1 MRDVTRDDLIRQL
14 GGEVV
19 SPGASTVDIAVA
31 ESLLGVTFPPGLLRL
46 LRLSNGLRL
55 GATVVHDLDE
65 ITARSQE
72 PDVLFQ
78 LPDHLVIGVAG
89 TGRSLVMH
97 VNNDTVLDVP
107 DSPWDGGD
115 MHQSAMEPLDLF
127 LRYGG
132 VPLREREPYSS
143 LPGATN
149 ARDHAL
155 RAGRAAASEITH
167 TDVTRNV
174 GALTG
179 DSCLGQV
186 AVYGIA
192 DREAARVQYEHSED
206 VFLRLCPPPCPV
218 AGGEED
224 YVTLWNEIADQL
236 RPDVDGAAAGKDLPD
251 FTDVDGLSI
260 TAGTVRTVLF
270 GYTAE
275 MFARG
280 LSPDVP
286 TPVTSMLAVLR
297 AGHLPIGVDCA
308 GRVLVY

>member
-1 MRDVTRDDLIRQL
+1 MHDLTRDDLIRRL
-14 GGEVV
+14 GEEAVL
-19 SPGASTVDIAVA
+19 PGASTVDIAVA

-55 GATVVHDLDE
+55 GATVVHDLE
-65 ITARSQE
+65 GIAARSQE

-97 VNNDTVLDVP
+97 VNHDTVCEVP

-115 MHQSAMEPLDLF
+115 MHQSASEPLDLF

-143 LPGATN
+143 LPGATR

-155 RAGRAAASEITH
+155 SAGRAAAAEIARTEVMCNAG
-167 TDVTRNV
+167 T
-174 GALTG
+174 LTG
-179 DSCLGQV
+179 DSYIDQV
-186 AVYGIA
+186 AVHGIA
-192 DREAARVQYEHSED
+192 DREAARAQYEHAED
-206 VFLRLCPPPCPV
+206 IFLSLCWPPCPV
-218 AGGEED
+218 PGGEQD
-224 YVTLWNEIADQL
+224 YVKLWNEIADQL
-236 RPDVDGAAAGKDLPD
+236 RPDIDGAAAGKDLPD
-251 FTDVDGLSI
+251 FADVDGLSI

-275 MFARG
+275 VLASE
-280 LSPDVP
+280 LSPNIP
-286 TPVTSMLAVLR
+286 TPVASMLTVLR
-297 AGHLPIGVDCA
+297 AGHLPVGFDGT
-308 GRVLVY
+308 GRVLIH